1 MKVFKLFEV
10 VTILNYFQIRVD
22 ALQND
27 VILLC
32 LEQNK
37 MTVLRFAKT
46 PVNIKL
52 ERDVRPLL
60 YELIYIDHVSSF
72 ERNDLLYSP
81 KENKTQIKN
90 FSLSD

>member
-1 MKVFKLFEV
+1 
-10 VTILNYFQIRVD
+10 
-22 ALQND
+22 
-27 VILLC
+27 
-32 LEQNK
+32 

-60 YELIYIDHVSSF
+60 YELIYIDYVSSF
-72 ERNDLLYSP
+72 ERNDSLDSL

>member
-1 MKVFKLFEV
+1 
-10 VTILNYFQIRVD
+10 
-22 ALQND
+22 
-27 VILLC
+27 
-32 LEQNK
+32 

-60 YELIYIDHVSSF
+60 YELIYIDYVSSF
-72 ERNDLLYSP
+72 ERNDSLDSL

-90 FSLSD
+90 FSLSDWLWKYIRLTSLMDDSASKRLAIA